1 MIFIFVALARFLLS
15 SSFLQSKRMGGSLI
29 SKVLSIIVI
38 ICLLFWVGFL
48 LFFFFFFFLRF
59 LLLFNLATSWA
70 ITLDLI
76 GNRSTLLRETLLLS
90 SRFLFVVVSPTLFKE
105 CALKH

>member
-48 LFFFFFFFLRF
+48 LV
-59 LLLFNLATSWA
+59 
-70 ITLDLI
+70 
-76 GNRSTLLRETLLLS
+76 
-90 SRFLFVVVSPTLFKE
+90 FLFCDSSYFSILLHHGRLPLI
-105 CALKH
+105 

>member
-29 SKVLSIIVI
+29 SKVLIIII

-48 LFFFFFFFLRF
+48 LV
-59 LLLFNLATSWA
+59 
-70 ITLDLI
+70 
-76 GNRSTLLRETLLLS
+76 
-90 SRFLFVVVSPTLFKE
+90 FLFAIPLTFQSCYIMGDYP
-105 CALKH
+105 

>member
-48 LFFFFFFFLRF
+48 LV
-59 LLLFNLATSWA
+59 
-70 ITLDLI
+70 
-76 GNRSTLLRETLLLS
+76 
-90 SRFLFVVVSPTLFKE
+90 FLFAIPLTFQSCYIMGDYP
-105 CALKH
+105 